1 MRAGGLDPEQ
11 DQPAAGGHLACQ
23 AHRIEKTCLVRYDMI
38 RRHHDEN
45 ARGILLRDAQGS
57 NSDSARRVALHR
69 LQNNG
74 ARRRPVAF
82 EVLLDQKA
90 MVRIAEDR
98 RRPEAFVGLQPF
110 QGCAEQTYLAPI
122 EADELLRIHGP
133 RQGPEPR
140 PRSTGEDN
148 GVKSAHAQTSWT
160 TPREAKQVS
169 RPTWVSY
176 QSTMRP
182 SSRAGR
188 MRWSFGRRACPPRP
202 HRSTRNL
209 PWAYGSRPPFQMA
222 VQARQRNKRAC
233 ARLR

>member
-1 MRAGGLDPEQ
+1 MPLQLFEESPRVQNEDATVPEVMAILEIKLSCHCVGLFRERRNFECAPLELFERLTTADIPIAGMRAGGLDPEQ

-45 ARGILLRDAQGS
+45 ARGILLRDAQCS

-69 LQNNG
+69 LQNDG

-98 RRPEAFVGLQPF
+98 RLPEAFVGLQPF

-122 EADELLRIHGP
+122 EA
-133 RQGPEPR
+133 
-140 PRSTGEDN
+140 
-148 GVKSAHAQTSWT
+148 
-160 TPREAKQVS
+160 
-169 RPTWVSY
+169 
-176 QSTMRP
+176 
-182 SSRAGR
+182 
-188 MRWSFGRRACPPRP
+188 
-202 HRSTRNL
+202 
-209 PWAYGSRPPFQMA
+209 
-222 VQARQRNKRAC
+222 
-233 ARLR
+233 